1 MKCLSV
7 RHLFAALAALPLA
20 GCLPYSYTPQTRPA
34 DRPVAE
40 VSAIDAMTGEQL
52 TEKREFVKDGYTLRY
67 RLHKPADGAAE
78 VDKAVRYPL
87 VLFLHGAGERGDDNT
102 RTLVH
107 GVMPLCKYAMK
118 HGDAFVVAPQCP
130 SGKKW
135 VDQDWSVPRM
145 RRPATPSREM
155 QAVCDLLDE
164 LCATL
169 PVDPARIYVT
179 GISMGGFG
187 TWDIVTRKPDFFAAA
202 MPICGGVDETAA
214 ALYKGLPL
222 RFFHGSVDGAVPVE
236 YSRRMDKALTAAGA
250 DHLYTEYPNVNHDCW
265 TRTYAND
272 QVLAWLFGQSR

>member
-1 MKCLSV
+1 MKRLSV

-107 GVMPLCKYAMK
+107 GVVPLCK
-118 HGDAFVVAPQCP
+118 
-130 SGKKW
+130 
-135 VDQDWSVPRM
+135 
-145 RRPATPSREM
+145 
-155 QAVCDLLDE
+155 
-164 LCATL
+164 
-169 PVDPARIYVT
+169 
-179 GISMGGFG
+179 
-187 TWDIVTRKPDFFAAA
+187 
-202 MPICGGVDETAA
+202 
-214 ALYKGLPL
+214 
-222 RFFHGSVDGAVPVE
+222 
-236 YSRRMDKALTAAGA
+236 
-250 DHLYTEYPNVNHDCW
+250 
-265 TRTYAND
+265 
-272 QVLAWLFGQSR
+272 

>member
-1 MKCLSV
+1 M
-7 RHLFAALAALPLA
+7 
-20 GCLPYSYTPQTRPA
+20 
-34 DRPVAE
+34 
-40 VSAIDAMTGEQL
+40 
-52 TEKREFVKDGYTLRY
+52 
-67 RLHKPADGAAE
+67 
-78 VDKAVRYPL
+78 
-87 VLFLHGAGERGDDNT
+87 
-102 RTLVH
+102 
-107 GVMPLCKYAMK
+107 
-118 HGDAFVVAPQCP
+118 
-130 SGKKW
+130 
-135 VDQDWSVPRM
+135 
-145 RRPATPSREM
+145 
-155 QAVCDLLDE
+155 
-164 LCATL
+164 
-169 PVDPARIYVT
+169 DPTRIYVT